1 MLVIYCTNMH
11 VTHVLVLYIVLYS
24 FNYVL
29 INTEIL
35 LVYLYEYIK
44 NDWVMKYKKLGII
57 LD

>member
-1 MLVIYCTNMH
+1 MH